1 MPLYK
6 VNLLPPR
13 LQREGIIDVRRLVL
27 MLAAV
32 LPAVLLLGGCLLFRV
47 NYSVLDN
54 ELAETKTQLAA
65 LAPALARMEGVVR
78 DRTELQETIEEC
90 EEISRKHV
98 AWSGVL
104 DELGKAAPID
114 LWLTGL
120 NLANKDDAASKTVPS
135 RGQEESAVYSRP
147 NQLEVKGI
155 SRSLPSIGIF
165 IRKLIELP
173 YFEEVELV
181 KVNAVNEG
189 MEFEITAKVK
199 GDST

>member
-1 MPLYK
+1 MLLYK

-13 LQREGIIDVRRLVL
+13 LQREGIVDVRRLVL

-32 LPAVLLLGGCLLFRV
+32 VPAVLLLGGCLLFRV
-47 NYSVLDN
+47 NYSVIDN
-54 ELAETKTQLAA
+54 ELAETKAQLAA
-65 LAPALARMEGVVR
+65 LTPALARTEGVIR
-78 DRTELQETIEEC
+78 ERTELEETIEEC
-90 EEISRKHV
+90 EEISRKHIF
-98 AWSGVL
+98 WSSVL
-104 DELGKAAPID
+104 DDLGKAAPID

-120 NLANKDDAASKTVPS
+120 NIANKDDAVSKTAPG
-135 RGQEESAVYSRP
+135 RGKEESAVYSRP
-147 NQLEVKGI
+147 NQLAVKGI

-181 KVNAVNEG
+181 KVYAINEG

>member
-1 MPLYK
+1 MLLYK

-27 MLAAV
+27 ILAAI
-32 LPAVLLLGGCLLFRV
+32 LPAVLLLGCCLIFRV
-47 NYSVLDN
+47 NYSVINN
-54 ELAETKTQLAA
+54 ELAETRAQLAA
-65 LAPALARMEGVVR
+65 LAPALSRMEGVVR
-78 DRTELQETIEEC
+78 ERTEMEETIEEC
-90 EEISRKHV
+90 EEISRKHIS
-98 AWSGVL
+98 WSGVL
-104 DELGKAAPID
+104 DDLGGAAPID

-120 NLANKDDAASKTVPS
+120 NIANKDDAVSKTAPG
-135 RGQEESAVYSRP
+135 RGQEESAVYTRP
-147 NQLEVKGI
+147 NQLEVRGV

-189 MEFEITAKVK
+189 MEFEITARVK
-199 GDST
+199 DES